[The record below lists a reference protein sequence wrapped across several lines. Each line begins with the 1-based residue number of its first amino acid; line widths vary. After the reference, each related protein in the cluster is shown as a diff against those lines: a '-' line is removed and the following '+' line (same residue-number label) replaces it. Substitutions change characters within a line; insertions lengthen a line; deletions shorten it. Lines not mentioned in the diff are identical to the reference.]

1 MARGRKRLPTKL
13 KEVQGTLE
21 KTRVLD
27 DEMMP
32 EPVSGVPMPP
42 QWLSEVGKKEWHRVV
57 EPLHAMKMVSGLDL
71 GMLALYCNEM
81 SVYIEMEQELRSKS
95 RVYAVKDSEGNV
107 KQIQT
112 VAHQRIADR
121 ALEKALKIAV
131 EFGFTP
137 AARTKISMGQA
148 AIIEKLDQD
157 PRKKKFDI

>member
-1 MARGRKRLPTKL
+1 MARGRKTLPTKV
-13 KEVQGTLE
+13 KEIRGTLE

-27 DEMMP
+27 DEMLP
-32 EPVSGVPMPP
+32 EPVSGVPYPP
-42 QWLSEVGKKEWHRVV
+42 QWLSDIGKQEWVRVT
-57 EPLHAMKMVSGLDL
+57 ETLFAMRMVSGLDL
-71 GMLALYCNEM
+71 GMLAMYCNEM
-81 SVYIEMEQELRSKS
+81 SVYIEMEQELRSRS
-95 RVYAVKDSEGNV
+95 RVYAVKDSDGNV

-148 AIIEKLDQD
+148 TVIEKLDQD